1 MSKIPKKLNETHLC
15 FMLISQTKILC
26 PPPPPKNHPLP
37 TPPYIPYIT
46 NPITKTKYSLYF
58 PQTLMCILTKCTKLQ
73 STQNVQ
79 FIKSVKFTNVTKQK
93 ATIIIKSTLYK
104 NPIKSFPITPTTPL

>member
-1 MSKIPKKLNETHLC
+1 MSKIPNKLNETHLC

-26 PPPPPKNHPLP
+26 PPPKNHPLP

-58 PQTLMCILTKCTKLQ
+58 PQTLMYIFTKCTKLQ
-73 STQNVQ
+73 STLNVQ
-79 FIKSVKFTNVTKQK
+79 FIKSVTFTIVTKQK